1 MLLSNLTSGSD
12 EISPNAKGSDLTDVL
27 GFLSYWETKY
37 CLSEVPMVR
46 FIQLKPRPYREGRV
60 RRETAGEIVR
70 ATDYSLTT
78 ASHVI
83 GMKCYTCKTQH
94 RLTVRR
100 PVPDCGRHL
109 IANDC
114 IFA

>member
-12 EISPNAKGSDLTDVL
+12 EISLNTKGSNLTDVL

-46 FIQLKPRPYREGRV
+46 FIQLKPRQYREGRV
-60 RRETAGEIVR
+60 WRETVGKIVC
-70 ATDYSLTT
+70 ATDHSLTT
-78 ASHVI
+78 DSYVT
-83 GMKCYTCKTQH
+83 GMKCYTCKTQY
-94 RLTVRR
+94 RLAVRH